1 MPPLTSPSGCGGCL
15 RMSQKISELEG
26 RISMLY
32 QIRDDEQI
40 LDSLVTIGPAATT
53 TACEL
58 DDTVPWMDVAARSD
72 HWSQLGAKPTPSQR
86 EPWTDVRRGKQR
98 GKLICRPTPPRA
110 LQLTNGYSILGEEDF
125 PPPPVNAEFM
135 RITTFPLETKFLA
148 QLDKHS
154 TKLLQVIRSRGG
166 VVKQKTTGILQVL
179 DEKRMHPQISMIYLG
194 EPVDH
199 LIKEFQET
207 EAGELEQATME
218 IFVTGKEDPFHPP
231 KD

>member
-86 EPWTDVRRGKQR
+86 EPWTDVRRGKHR

-125 PPPPVNAEFM
+125 PPRRLWTSPSEENASSN
-135 RITTFPLETKFLA
+135 L
-148 QLDKHS
+148 
-154 TKLLQVIRSRGG
+154 
-166 VVKQKTTGILQVL
+166 
-179 DEKRMHPQISMIYLG
+179 
-194 EPVDH
+194 
-199 LIKEFQET
+199 
-207 EAGELEQATME
+207 
-218 IFVTGKEDPFHPP
+218 
-231 KD
+231 